1 MFRKANQSWIAV
13 LFAAAALLS
22 ACGGQQSETSAAGG
36 TQQTAASAPSEGPI
50 EIDFWHALSG
60 KNGEVLEEL
69 VNRFNSEQSEVKVNA
84 AFQGDYY
91 ENHAKVMSSI
101 AAGNQPDLTMV
112 EIASIAAF
120 AESGALEPLESYVNG
135 SDGVELNDYIPGLLG
150 NSYWKNTLYAMPF
163 NRSTPLLYIN
173 RDMLKQAGLPE
184 EGPKTWDE
192 LRSFA
197 EKLSGGAGETQTWG
211 FSTPIDIWFYEALVF
226 QNGGSILSE
235 DGKTVMFNQPRGVEP
250 LRFWKEMIDAGIMKM
265 PPGEKYNAWDVA
277 KSDFINQKV
286 AMIFTSTGDLNGLLE
301 QAKFAVGTA
310 FLPAKESYGAPTGGA
325 NLVIL
330 AKSSAE
336 EKAAA
341 WKFIKWLTSPENT
354 AFFSKSTGY
363 MPVRQSALELAEMK
377 QLYAEKPQFEV
388 AVQQLEHARARPMAP
403 GYKELQEIIMAEL
416 QRAILGQ
423 ATPEEALNTAA
434 EKAQKLLQ

>member
-1 MFRKANQSWIAV
+1 MFRKTAKQSWVAV
-13 LFAAAALLS
+13 LLAAATMAS
-22 ACGGQQSETSAAGG
+22 ACGGQQAATSNHG
-36 TQQTAASAPSEGPI
+36 TQQQAPAASGQGPV
-50 EIDFWHALSG
+50 EIDFWYALGG
-60 KNGEVLEEL
+60 KNGEVIEEL
-69 VNRFNSEQSEVKVNA
+69 VNKFNSEQNEVIVNA
-84 AFQGDYY
+84 SYQGDYY

-101 AAGNQPDLTMV
+101 AAGNPPDLTMV
-112 EIASIAAF
+112 EIGSIAAF

-135 SDGVELNDYIPGLLG
+135 SDGVDLNDYIPGLLG
-150 NSYWKNTLYAMPF
+150 NSYWKERLYAIPF

-173 RDMLKQAGLPE
+173 RDMLKQAGLPV
-184 EGPKTWDE
+184 EGPKTWEE

-197 EKLSGGAGETQTWG
+197 EKLSGGEGEKRTWG

-235 DGKTVMFNQPRGVEP
+235 NGEKVMFNQPAGVEP
-250 LRFWKEMIDAGIMKM
+250 LMFWKEMIDADIMKM

-301 QAKFAVGTA
+301 QAAFEVGTA
-310 FLPAKESYGAPTGGA
+310 FLPAKKSYGAPTGGA

-341 WKFIKWLTSPENT
+341 WTFIKWLTSPENT
-354 AFFSKSTGY
+354 AFFSKGTGY
-363 MPVRQSALELAEMK
+363 MPVRQSALQLDVME

-388 AVQQLEHARARPMAP
+388 AVKQLEHAQARPMAP

-423 ATPEEALNTAA
+423 ATPQEALDAA
-434 EKAQKLLQ
+434 ADKAKKLLQ